1 MTRNAT
7 RVLLAISLVVTVTAC
22 AGTPERQAL
31 DGFNDTV
38 GTANRTAANIRTI
51 ERLVR

>member
-1 MTRNAT
+1 MTRPAT
-7 RVLLAISLVVTVTAC
+7 ALLFVALTAALSGC

-38 GTANRTAANIRTI
+38 GTANRTAANIRAL
-51 ERLVR
+51 ERLVN